1 MPFPDYDKLDAK
13 QVGDRLAQLSQVELA
28 GVESYERAQ
37 DNRPAV
43 LEKLRYMQGS
53 EPLPGYDTLSTE
65 QIAGALADADAET
78 VKAVRDYERKF
89 QHRQSVLTEASH
101 VLPTSPASAREKR
114 SREAK
119 ATLLREGYADRE
131 RTAPDRPE

>member
-1 MPFPDYDKLDAK
+1 MKNSSPEGRPVPFPDYDKLDAK
-13 QVGDRLAQLSQVELA
+13 QVGGRLAQLSQVELA

-37 DNRPAV
+37 
-43 LEKLRYMQGS
+43 
-53 EPLPGYDTLSTE
+53 
-65 QIAGALADADAET
+65 
-78 VKAVRDYERKF
+78 
-89 QHRQSVLTEASH
+89 ASR